1 MNNTALLQNIASE
14 FIAHSGVPV
23 KPAFDKI
30 SAGDET
36 FINELSPSDLLELL
50 ENPLPIIINTLT
62 GEPHSAIH
70 SHSDDILPD
79 CKNYAYGIGYE
90 SATALF
96 VVIAGI
102 ESYYLALKAKA
113 YLKNQNYLPLLIK
126 LNGLNK
132 HAGRSNVNVHQ
143 YRIDSKKSVIIST
156 GSHFAY

>member
-1 MNNTALLQNIASE
+1 MMNNTALLQHIASE
-14 FIAHSGVPV
+14 FIAHSGVPA

-70 SHSDDILPD
+70 CHSDDILPD

-90 SATALF
+90 SVTALF
-96 VVIAGI
+96 VLVEGI

-113 YLKNQNYLPLLIK
+113 YLKNQNYLPFLIK
-126 LNGLNK
+126 FNGLDK
-132 HAGRSNVNVHQ
+132 HPDCQNL
-143 YRIDSKKSVIIST
+143 Y
-156 GSHFAY
+156 Y

>member
-1 MNNTALLQNIASE
+1 MMNNTALLQHIASE
-14 FIAHSGVPV
+14 LLAHSGVPA

-79 CKNYAYGIGYE
+79 CTNYAYGIGYE

-96 VVIAGI
+96 VLVEGI

-113 YLKNQNYLPLLIK
+113 YLKNQNYLPFLIK
-126 LNGLNK
+126 FNGLDK
-132 HAGRSNVNVHQ
+132 HPDCQNL
-143 YRIDSKKSVIIST
+143 Y
-156 GSHFAY
+156 Y